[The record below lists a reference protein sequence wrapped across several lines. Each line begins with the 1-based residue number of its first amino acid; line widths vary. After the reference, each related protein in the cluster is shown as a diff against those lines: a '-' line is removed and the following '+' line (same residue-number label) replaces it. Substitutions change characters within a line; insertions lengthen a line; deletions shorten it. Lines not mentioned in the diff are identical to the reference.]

1 MRILFFICL
10 GYTITG
16 VVPLLIFIKLV
27 MESSFLKWWEF
38 SVCWLFI
45 ALWVA
50 SAYVLLANWGQ
61 FIG

>member
-10 GYTITG
+10 GYTFTG
-16 VVPLLIFIKLV
+16 VIPLFQFIKLV
-27 MESSFLKWWEF
+27 MEPKWLEWWEAA
-38 SVCWLFI
+38 VCWLFI

-50 SAYVLLANWGQ
+50 SAYVLLANWSQ